1 MSACYTPL
9 SFCRVKTTHM
19 RIAAY
24 KETLRA
30 RLNDAVFPYY
40 AILCKDV
47 CCTTTEHIDSLNVY
61 ASNIAT
67 A

>member
-1 MSACYTPL
+1 
-9 SFCRVKTTHM
+9 M